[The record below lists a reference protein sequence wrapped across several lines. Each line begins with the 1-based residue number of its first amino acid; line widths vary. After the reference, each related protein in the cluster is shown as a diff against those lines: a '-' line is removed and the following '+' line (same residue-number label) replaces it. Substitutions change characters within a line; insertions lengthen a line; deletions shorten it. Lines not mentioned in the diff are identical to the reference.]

1 VKPWPRSPSRSNRAA
16 VLATGPGADLGFERA
31 ARDSNPNRQIRRLVV
46 NVMAGQVGVLSLV
59 SYQTSGMVLTR
70 RLPRGLP

>member
-1 VKPWPRSPSRSNRAA
+1 
-16 VLATGPGADLGFERA
+16 LARREGFE
-31 ARDSNPNRQIRRLVV
+31 SQRQIRRLVV

-70 RLPRGLP
+70 RLP